1 MLSKWGIEKKK
12 KKKKKTIHFIYTFK
26 MGNEK
31 R

>member
-1 MLSKWGIEKKK
+1 MLSKWGIEKK